1 MKTRPDISAT
11 APLRWALTLV
21 VTMMVISTI
30 CISFLCSSQQKIGFV
45 RSSELVDGYL
55 GMREARNQYQNKSQQ
70 WQANV
75 DTLEQDFRKSMHRF
89 QFELAGLSATERRQ
103 KEVTLKRMQDN
114 LFQYTS
120 SVRENARM
128 EDEKMTQGVLNQ
140 INSFVQEYGK
150 RQGFDIVLGTTL
162 SGSLLYGEKQLDIT
176 EEVLRELNK
185 AYRPSGIA
193 SRVSEP
199 QKAMQHAE

>member
-1 MKTRPDISAT
+1 MKTRPDTSVTIH
-11 APLRWALTLV
+11 LRWALAFT
-21 VTMMVISTI
+21 VTVMVISAI
-30 CISFLCSSQQKIGFV
+30 VISIFYSSQQKIGYV

-75 DTLEQDFRKSMHRF
+75 DTLEQDFKKSMHRF
-89 QFELAGLSATERRQ
+89 QFEMDGLSPTDRHQ
-103 KEVTLKRMQDN
+103 KEITLKRMREN

-120 SVRENARM
+120 SVRENAIM

-150 RQGFDIVLGTTL
+150 RNGFDIVLGTTL
-162 SGSLLYGEKQLDIT
+162 SGSLLYGEEQLDIT

-185 AYRPSGIA
+185 AYSPSGVA
-193 SRVSEP
+193 SRVSGS
-199 QKAMQHAE
+199 QKAMRNAE